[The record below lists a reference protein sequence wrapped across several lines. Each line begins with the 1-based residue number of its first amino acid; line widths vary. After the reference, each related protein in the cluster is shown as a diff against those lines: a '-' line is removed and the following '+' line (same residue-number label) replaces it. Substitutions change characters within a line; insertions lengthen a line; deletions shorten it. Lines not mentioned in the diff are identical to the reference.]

1 MSTKTEPG
9 QAAEIRTRS
18 GTFMNFAILALYSS
32 AIFVCLAVLFFGVL
46 ILVKGG
52 IWMWIAIAV
61 SIGLAYVS
69 PWLVLLLYL
78 GHRKSQTSAKP

>member
-1 MSTKTEPG
+1 
-9 QAAEIRTRS
+9 
-18 GTFMNFAILALYSS
+18 MNFATLALYSS
-32 AIFVCLAVLFFGVL
+32 AMFICLAVVLFAAL

-78 GHRKSQTSAKP
+78 GNRKSQASAKS